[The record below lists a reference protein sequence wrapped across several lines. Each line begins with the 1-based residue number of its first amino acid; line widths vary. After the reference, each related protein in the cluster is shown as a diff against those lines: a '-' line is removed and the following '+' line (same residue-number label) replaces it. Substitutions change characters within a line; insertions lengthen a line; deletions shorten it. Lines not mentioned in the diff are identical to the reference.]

1 MFEFIARLI
10 LSLVMPLNLIL
21 IMFLAAI
28 VFLLLKWYRA
38 SVYAGLTGFIILLIS
53 VTPVVPNLLVADLEG
68 RHPVLQ
74 NPADLSL
81 DNPQLN
87 GDTTAVREIHI
98 LVLGGGHSPD
108 PWLPPT
114 SRLSERALGRLTEGI
129 RLHRMIPE
137 SRLILSGWSSSGSES
152 VAEVMGRAAVDLGV
166 DSTRI
171 SVLSEPSNTC
181 REARV
186 YNREFG
192 PGNPLI
198 LVTSATHMPRA
209 MQLFRQNGLDPVAA
223 PTGFRIKFHPD
234 RRYFYMETDASN
246 IGKLEGAIKE
256 YIGMVWGRW
265 DCN

>member
-1 MFEFIARLI
+1 MFESIARLI
-10 LSLVMPLNLIL
+10 LSLVMPMNLIM
-21 IMFLAAI
+21 IMFLAAF
-28 VFLLLKWYRA
+28 VLLLLRWYRA
-38 SVYAGLTGFIILLIS
+38 SAYAGITGFILLLIS
-53 VTPVVPNLLVADLEG
+53 VTPVIPNLLVADLEG
-68 RHPVLQ
+68 RHPLLL
-74 NPADLSL
+74 NPADVLLISQ
-81 DNPQLN
+81 PETS
-87 GDTTAVREIHI
+87 DTVAVREIHI

-129 RLHRMIPE
+129 RLYRMIPG

-171 SVLSEPSNTC
+171 SILSEPSNTC
-181 REARV
+181 REAQV

-192 PGNPLI
+192 AGNTLI
-198 LVTSATHMPRA
+198 LVTSAIHMPRS
-209 MQLFRQNGLDPVAA
+209 MQLFRQTGLNPVPA
-223 PTGFRIKFHPD
+223 PTGYRIKFHPD
-234 RRYFYMETDASN
+234 RRYFYLEIDASN
-246 IGKLEGAIKE
+246 IGKLEGAVKE

>member
-1 MFEFIARLI
+1 MLEFIVRLI
-10 LSLVMPLNLIL
+10 LNLVMPMNLIL

-38 SVYAGLTGFIILLIS
+38 SVYAGLTGFTILLIS
-53 VTPVVPNLLVADLEG
+53 VTPVLPNLLVSDLES
-68 RHPVLQ
+68 RHPVLH
-74 NPADLSL
+74 NPENLPWNSQPL
-81 DNPQLN
+81 T
-87 GDTTAVREIHI
+87 GDTVAVYEIHI

-114 SRLSERALGRLTEGI
+114 SRLSERALGRLVEGI
-129 RLHRMIPE
+129 RLHRMIPG
-137 SRLILSGWSSSGSES
+137 SHLILSGWSSSGGES

-171 SVLSEPSNTC
+171 RVLSEPSNTC
-181 REARV
+181 REAQV

-192 PGNPLI
+192 SVHPLI

-209 MQLFRQNGLDPVAA
+209 MQLFRQTGLDPVPA
-223 PTGFRIKFHPD
+223 PAGYRIKFHPD
-234 RRYFYMETDASN
+234 RRYFYMETDVSN

-256 YIGMVWGRW
+256 YVGMVWGRW